1 MAPPEREPSLRLF
14 VACELPS
21 DVRAALEAIQR
32 ELRARGGE
40 KLRYVRPEGIHVT
53 LKFLGEVPRSR
64 VAPIQEALATA
75 VPTPAGLR
83 LRPAALGAFG
93 GRQRLRVI
101 WIGLE
106 GDTQKLAEL
115 ASRVEGALEGLGF
128 PRERRPFAAHLT
140 LARVRDSATP
150 DERARLAQAVE
161 GYALPDMPEF
171 IVERVSLM
179 QSTLGPGGAI
189 YRRLAAFPPEAGP

>member
-1 MAPPEREPSLRLF
+1 MARPEREPSLRLF

-21 DVRAALEAIQR
+21 DVRAGLEAIQR

-40 KLRYVRPEGIHVT
+40 RLRYVRPEGIHVT

-75 VPTPAGLR
+75 VPAPPRLR
-83 LRPAALGAFG
+83 LRAGALGTFG

-106 GDTQKLAEL
+106 GDTQRLAEL
-115 ASRVEGALEGLGF
+115 ASRVEEGLERLGF
-128 PRERRPFAAHLT
+128 SRERRPFTAHLT
-140 LARVRDSATP
+140 LARVHDSATP
-150 DERARLAQAVE
+150 EERARLAQAVE
-161 GYALPDMPEF
+161 GCPLPDMPEF

-179 QSTLGPGGAI
+179 QSTLEPGGAV
-189 YRRLAAFPPEAGP
+189 YRRLAAFPPQAGA